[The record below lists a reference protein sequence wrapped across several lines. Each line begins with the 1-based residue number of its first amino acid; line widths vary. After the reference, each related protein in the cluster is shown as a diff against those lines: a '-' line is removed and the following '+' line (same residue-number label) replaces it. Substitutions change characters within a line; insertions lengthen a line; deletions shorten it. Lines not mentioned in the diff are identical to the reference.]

1 MEGLGEAESGSG
13 LGRGGGGEGGERSG
27 GFDGSA
33 REGAAEMRRRWADKD
48 EGFAEVHSEEPDWD
62 WLRLKLG
69 KEKKRKETKKE
80 GRWRGKLEENLKIFL
95 SLSPSTKWEI
105 FLFFIFPFLEF
116 QTDKKR
122 DLYGY
127 LYVPLSSLIGFAILE
142 DTFFKKEVV
151 LEYDFAKL
159 IF

>member
-80 GRWRGKLEENLKIFL
+80 GRWRGKLEENLKF
-95 SLSPSTKWEI
+95 SLISFS
-105 FLFFIFPFLEF
+105 FNQMGNFFIFYFSF
-116 QTDKKR
+116 
-122 DLYGY
+122 
-127 LYVPLSSLIGFAILE
+127 S
-142 DTFFKKEVV
+142 
-151 LEYDFAKL
+151 
-159 IF
+159 